1 MKPGEL
7 IIRDGDIVLNEGRE
21 TLTVTVVNTGDRP
34 IQVGSHY
41 HFAETNALLQFDRPR
56 TKGFR
61 LDVPSGA
68 SVRFAP
74 GQEREVNLVAF
85 GGRRIIWGFT
95 GQYNQALEE

>member
-1 MKPGEL
+1 MKPGE
-7 IIRDGDIVLNEGRE
+7 IIVRNGEIVLNAGRE
-21 TLTVTVVNTGDRP
+21 SRTVMVLNTGDRP
-34 IQVGSHY
+34 VQVGSHY
-41 HFAETNALLQFDRPR
+41 HFAETNGMLQFDRER

-95 GQYNQALEE
+95 GQYNRALEE

>member
-1 MKPGEL
+1 MKPGE
-7 IIRDGDIVLNEGRE
+7 IIVGNGEIVLNEGRE
-21 TLTVTVVNTGDRP
+21 TRTVTVLNTGDRP

-41 HFAETNALLQFDRPR
+41 HFAETNGMLQFDRER

-74 GQEREVNLVAF
+74 GQERKVNLVAF
-85 GGRRIIWGFT
+85 GGQRIIWGFT
-95 GQYNQALEE
+95 GQYNRALEE